1 MVAKVSTS
9 DILRRSS
16 TTSSSNPH
24 CFLDRIIGGKA
35 TRGGSWRAETRGRSR
50 LLLHKKLLRIRHRFR
65 PLHGHPALRKGFAL
79 SLELFL
85 FGRRCCGKSTPPP
98 SSGSQVAC
106 ITGYSQQHG
115 VVALQGPLGF
125 KHFSGELCVD

>member
-98 SSGSQVAC
+98 SSGSQV
-106 ITGYSQQHG
+106 
-115 VVALQGPLGF
+115 PF
-125 KHFSGELCVD
+125 K